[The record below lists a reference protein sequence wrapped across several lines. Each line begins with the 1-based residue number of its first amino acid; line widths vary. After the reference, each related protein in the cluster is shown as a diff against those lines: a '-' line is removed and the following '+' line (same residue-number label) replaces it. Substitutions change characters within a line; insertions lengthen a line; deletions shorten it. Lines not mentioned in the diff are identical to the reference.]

1 MLALGKPAGATLSGI
16 GTLSREF
23 DNTLKERRH
32 GPSKSHRQPVPGY
45 AGRQRSRP
53 GCETAEYLCLI
64 WHYAMAPKQVVI
76 DELETFMTK
85 VLPEL
90 EIADYETPVAAE

>member
-1 MLALGKPAGATLSGI
+1 
-16 GTLSREF
+16 
-23 DNTLKERRH
+23 
-32 GPSKSHRQPVPGY
+32 
-45 AGRQRSRP
+45 
-53 GCETAEYLCLI
+53 
-64 WHYAMAPKQVVI
+64 MAPKQVVI